1 MAQPQWSKKSAT
13 RLEIAAFFNSAI
25 GFRFISTKS
34 RWAQTISAA
43 MGATTAVELP
53 KEASFIFCS
62 FQCLAK
68 FEFGFEFGFAF
79 VFWFNICLFTFI
91 HTVCLL
97 SLFMRS
103 FGRFF

>member
-1 MAQPQWSKKSAT
+1 M
-13 RLEIAAFFNSAI
+13 N
-25 GFRFISTKS
+25 
-34 RWAQTISAA
+34 RWAQTILAA
-43 MGATTAVELP
+43 RGATTAVELP

-68 FEFGFEFGFAF
+68 FEFGFAF